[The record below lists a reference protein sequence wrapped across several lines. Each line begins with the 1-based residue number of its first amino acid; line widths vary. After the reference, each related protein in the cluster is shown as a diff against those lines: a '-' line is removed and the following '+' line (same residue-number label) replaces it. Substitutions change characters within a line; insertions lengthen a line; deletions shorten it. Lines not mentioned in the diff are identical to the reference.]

1 MFTTILL
8 PFNGQITYNG
18 RIFFFTKFNMPGGAS
33 EKNIRKIEEHKT
45 CRCFD
50 F

>member
-18 RIFFFTKFNMPGGAS
+18 RIFFFYKIQYARRGIREKF
-33 EKNIRKIEEHKT
+33 KK
-45 CRCFD
+45 D
-50 F
+50 